1 MLLDFHHMGA
11 CLRNML
17 LGFVGLV
24 TAFLLLPVV
33 FIVLLSFGSSRWLA
47 FPPPGWTL
55 KWYEALLAD
64 PSWLDAALTSAC
76 IAAMTAVLAVI
87 IGLLASF
94 ALVRGTFRGRELLRG
109 ALLTPMVLPVVVFA
123 IAIYAFFLKLGLGGT
138 TIGFVFAHTVLALPF
153 AIIPIATALEG
164 FDKSIED
171 AAIICGASP
180 LEARLRVTL
189 PSIKIG
195 IFSAAIFSFLA
206 SWDEVVVAIFMA
218 SPTLQ
223 TLPVKIWSSL
233 RQDLSPVIAAASSLL
248 VLLTLLLMI
257 VTALL
262 RWRFSK

>member
-1 MLLDFHHMGA
+1 MLLDYDRLGW
-11 CLRNML
+11 LRAAL
-17 LGFVGLV
+17 AGFTALV
-24 TAFLLLPVV
+24 AAFLLLPVV

-55 KWYEALLAD
+55 KWYQELLAD
-64 PSWLDAALTSAC
+64 PAWIDAALTSAK
-76 IAAMTAVLAVI
+76 IAAMAAILAVL

-94 ALVRGTFRGRELLRG
+94 SLVRGEFRGRQFLRG
-109 ALLTPMVLPVVVFA
+109 LLLTPMVLPVVVFA
-123 IAIYAFFLKLGLGGT
+123 IAIYAFFLRIGLAGT
-138 TIGFVFAHTVLALPF
+138 TIGFVIAHTILALPF

-171 AAIICGASP
+171 AAIVCGASP
-180 LEARLRVTL
+180 LQARLRITL
-189 PSIKIG
+189 PSIRIG

-223 TLPVKIWSSL
+223 TLPVKIWGSL
-233 RQDLSPVIAAASSLL
+233 RADLSPVVAAASSLL
-248 VLLTLLLMI
+248 VGLTLALMI

-262 RWRFSK
+262 RRKLSR

>member
-1 MLLDFHHMGA
+1 MLLDYDRLGW
-11 CLRNML
+11 LRAAL
-17 LGFVGLV
+17 AGFTALV
-24 TAFLLLPVV
+24 AAFLLLPVV

-55 KWYEALLAD
+55 KWYQELLAD
-64 PSWLDAALTSAC
+64 PAWIDAALTSAK
-76 IAAMTAVLAVI
+76 IAAMAAILAVL

-94 ALVRGTFRGRELLRG
+94 SLVRGEFRGRQLLRG
-109 ALLTPMVLPVVVFA
+109 LLLTPMVLPVVVFA
-123 IAIYAFFLKLGLGGT
+123 IAIYAFFLRIGLAGT
-138 TIGFVFAHTVLALPF
+138 TTGFVIAHTILALPF

-171 AAIICGASP
+171 AAIVCGASP
-180 LEARLRVTL
+180 LQARLRITL
-189 PSIKIG
+189 PSIRIG

-223 TLPVKIWSSL
+223 TLPVKIWGSL
-233 RQDLSPVIAAASSLL
+233 RADLSPVVAAASSLL
-248 VLLTLLLMI
+248 VGLTLALMI

-262 RWRFSK
+262 RRRLSR

>member
-1 MLLDFHHMGA
+1 MLLDHDRLGW
-11 CLRNML
+11 LRAA
-17 LGFVGLV
+17 LGGFTALV
-24 TAFLLLPVV
+24 AAFLLLPVV
-33 FIVLLSFGSSRWLA
+33 FIILLSFGSSRWLA

-55 KWYEALLAD
+55 KWYQELLAD
-64 PSWLDAALTSAC
+64 PAWIDAALTSAK
-76 IAAMTAVLAVI
+76 IAAMAAILSVL

-94 ALVRGTFRGRELLRG
+94 SLVRGEFRGRQFLRG
-109 ALLTPMVLPVVVFA
+109 LLLTPMVLPVVVFA
-123 IAIYAFFLKLGLGGT
+123 IAIYAFFLRIGLAGT
-138 TIGFVFAHTVLALPF
+138 TVGFVVAHTILALPF

-171 AAIICGASP
+171 AAIVCGASP
-180 LEARLRVTL
+180 LQARLRITL
-189 PSIKIG
+189 PSIRIG

-233 RQDLSPVIAAASSLL
+233 RADLSPVVPAASSLL
-248 VLLTLLLMI
+248 VGLTLCLMI

-262 RWRFSK
+262 RRRLSR

>member
-1 MLLDFHHMGA
+1 MLLDYDRMGW
-11 CLRNML
+11 LRVVL
-17 LGFVGLV
+17 LGITGLV
-24 TAFLLLPVV
+24 SAFLLLPVI

-55 KWYEALLAD
+55 KWYEELFAD
-64 PSWLDAALTSAC
+64 PSWFTAAATSAR
-76 IAAMTAVLAVI
+76 IAAMTAALAVI

-94 ALVRGTFRGRELLRG
+94 ALVRGRFRGRETLRG
-109 ALLTPMVLPVVVFA
+109 LLLTPMVLPVVVFA
-123 IAIYAFFLKLGLGGT
+123 IAIYAFFLRLGLGGT
-138 TIGFVFAHTVLALPF
+138 TIGFVIAHTVLALPF

-171 AAIICGASP
+171 AAIVCGASP
-180 LEARLRVTL
+180 LEAKIRITL
-189 PSIKIG
+189 PSIRIG

-223 TLPVKIWSSL
+223 TLPVKIWGSL
-233 RQDLSPVIAAASSLL
+233 RQDLSPVIAAASSFL

-262 RWRFSK
+262 RRRFAK

>member
-1 MLLDFHHMGA
+1 MLLDYDRLGWLKVA
-11 CLRNML
+11 L
-17 LGFVGLV
+17 LGFTTLV
-24 TAFLLLPVV
+24 AAFLLLPVV

-55 KWYEALLAD
+55 KWYEDLFAD
-64 PSWLDAALTSAC
+64 PSWIEAALTSAR
-76 IAAMTAVLAVI
+76 IATMTAILAVA

-94 ALVRGTFRGRELLRG
+94 GLVRGDFRGREILRG
-109 ALLTPMVLPVVVFA
+109 LLLTPMVLPVVVFA
-123 IAIYAFFLKLGLGGT
+123 IAVYAFFLRLGLGGT
-138 TIGFVFAHTVLALPF
+138 TAGFVLAHTVLALPF

-171 AAIICGASP
+171 AAIVCGASP
-180 LEARLRVTL
+180 LQAKLRITL
-189 PSIKIG
+189 PSIRIG

-223 TLPVKIWSSL
+223 TLPVKIWGSL
-233 RQDLSPVIAAASSLL
+233 RSDLTPVIAAASSLL
-248 VLLTLLLMI
+248 VALTLALMI

-262 RWRFSK
+262 RRKLQT

>member
-1 MLLDFHHMGA
+1 MLLDYDRLGW
-11 CLRNML
+11 LKIVL
-17 LGFVGLV
+17 LGFTALV
-24 TAFLLLPVV
+24 AAFLLLPVV

-55 KWYEALLAD
+55 KWYQELFAD
-64 PSWLDAALTSAC
+64 PSWIEAALTSAR
-76 IAAMTAVLAVI
+76 IATMTAILAVA

-94 ALVRGTFRGRELLRG
+94 ALVRGEFRGREILRG
-109 ALLTPMVLPVVVFA
+109 LLLTPMVLPVVVFA
-123 IAIYAFFLKLGLGGT
+123 IAIYAFFLRLGLGGT
-138 TIGFVFAHTVLALPF
+138 TIGFVVAHTVLALPF

-171 AAIICGASP
+171 AAIVCGASP
-180 LEARLRVTL
+180 LQAKLRITL
-189 PSIKIG
+189 PSIRIG

-223 TLPVKIWSSL
+223 TLPVKIWGSL
-233 RQDLSPVIAAASSLL
+233 RSDLTPVIAAASSLL
-248 VLLTLLLMI
+248 VALTLALMI

-262 RWRFSK
+262 RRKLQT